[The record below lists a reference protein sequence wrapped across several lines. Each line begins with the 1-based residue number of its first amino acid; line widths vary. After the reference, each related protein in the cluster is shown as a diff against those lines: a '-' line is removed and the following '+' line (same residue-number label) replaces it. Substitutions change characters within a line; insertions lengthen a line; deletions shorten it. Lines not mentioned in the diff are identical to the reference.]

1 MSTPPE
7 TPFLEGEFRRR
18 DHSVQP
24 RLLWPEYKST
34 LNRAPT
40 QPLIPL
46 SPTLSEITGPTFS
59 PQDIAL
65 IDRDL
70 LQNARIDRDPLGE
83 RTLLTGRVI
92 DQDGTPLCAT
102 RIEIWQANAAGR
114 YQHASDNYR
123 APLHPNFSGYGCCHT
138 DESGNYEFLTIRPGP
153 YPFANGTN
161 TWRPSH
167 VHFSIFGPA
176 FTTRLVTQ
184 MYFEG
189 DPLIRDCPM
198 LSSIPDRSAQSR
210 LVAAFDRERSRPFD
224 CLAYR
229 FDLVLRGPKQTHF
242 ENQPDGL

>member
-18 DHSVQP
+18 DQSVQP

-102 RIEIWQANAAGR
+102 RIEIWQANDAGR

-123 APLHPNFSGYGCCHT
+123 APLDPNFSGYGCCHT

-161 TWRPSH
+161 TWRHSH
-167 VHFSIFGPA
+167 VNFSIFGPA
-176 FTTRLVTQ
+176 FTTRLVT
-184 MYFEG
+184 
-189 DPLIRDCPM
+189 
-198 LSSIPDRSAQSR
+198 
-210 LVAAFDRERSRPFD
+210 
-224 CLAYR
+224 
-229 FDLVLRGPKQTHF
+229 
-242 ENQPDGL
+242 